1 MIGSSIIVYPIVF
14 IKDGMLGSLLVLLTI
29 GAALYFTCR
38 LLVLHNRHDEVGFGQ
53 SIRRILGPK
62 WARLNSIVNITLIY
76 VVSIA
81 YFMLICGNFFDI
93 TAAIFTEIVDGYV
106 PPQGTGIVLSKY
118 SPQYASLI
126 CILFTGPL
134 ICKRDIDLLMKFFK
148 ITIYFVFAYGIFIL
162 VALIKVLAKGEV

>member
-14 IKDGMLGSLLVLLTI
+14 IKDGMLGSLFVLLAI

-38 LLVLHNRHDEVGFGQ
+38 LLVVHNRPDEMDFGQ
-53 SIRRILGPK
+53 SIKRILGPK
-62 WARLNSIVNITLIY
+62 WARFNSIINITLLY

-81 YFMLICGNFFDI
+81 YFMLICSNFFGI
-93 TAAIFTEIVDGYV
+93 TSAIFTEIVDGYE
-106 PPQGTGIVLSKY
+106 PPEGKGLVFSKY

-126 CILFTGPL
+126 CILFTAPL
-134 ICKRDIDLLMKFFK
+134 ICKRDIETLMKFFK

-162 VALIKVLAKGEV
+162 VALIKVIAKG